1 MGHPVAHDMG
11 QVGFLLESPHGVVL
25 KHALTITLPLT
36 NNQTKYKACL
46 ASLKITAD
54 MKLQVQKV
62 FSNSK
67 LMVNQL
73 NRGYQVK
80 ELIMERYVDKIGL
93 LKEKFKK
100 LEFAYI
106 PRE

>member
-1 MGHPVAHDMG
+1 
-11 QVGFLLESPHGVVL
+11 
-25 KHALTITLPLT
+25 
-36 NNQTKYKACL
+36 
-46 ASLKITAD
+46 